1 MSVLTDCNRQ
11 ASMMCRAHRKADA
24 IRETIAK
31 WERGRNLRRGKETS
45 KGTEHLLRSRGVVLD
60 CDTDYF

>member
-1 MSVLTDCNRQ
+1 
-11 ASMMCRAHRKADA
+11 MMCRAHRKADA